1 MFYSVDSI
9 IHLLNNL
16 DLKLLDINYNLE
28 KRYIDDVTEKSKC
41 SIPMKEKENSKI
53 KTRCNGNLELFFGQ
67 GN

>member
-28 KRYIDDVTEKSKC
+28 KRYIDDVKEKSKC

-53 KTRCNGNLELFFGQ
+53 KPRCNGNLELFFGQ

>member
-28 KRYIDDVTEKSKC
+28 KRYIDDVKEKSKC

-53 KTRCNGNLELFFGQ
+53 KLRCNGNLELFFGQ